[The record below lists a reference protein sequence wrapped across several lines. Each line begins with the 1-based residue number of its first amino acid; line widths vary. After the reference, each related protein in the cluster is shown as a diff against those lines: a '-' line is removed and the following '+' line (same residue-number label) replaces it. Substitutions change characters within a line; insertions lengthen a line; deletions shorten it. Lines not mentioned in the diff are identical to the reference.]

1 LSGLLTPFRL
11 LLRPAVVAIRR
22 VLRRAIR
29 VSVAAATLNRRQT
42 DSDVA
47 PSAPAAAER
56 HVKADGKSGIPHI
69 SFLAFLGEAGTAR
82 VICVLK
88 AMAIGA
94 LVLGGLQ
101 LLPFPL
107 HSLEAN
113 NSAAGDEP
121 ITPIQASRKI
131 DPLKIELG
139 GRLFRDVRLSRDNT
153 RSCSS
158 CHDLRT
164 NGASNNR
171 FDLDLDGSSLPFN
184 TPTVFNAA
192 LSFRFN
198 WEGTFR
204 TLESQAAATVE
215 NPRLMG
221 SSMPD
226 VVKKLE
232 ADPDMRRHFVVAYG
246 RDPEAADVLDAIA
259 SFERSLTTTGS
270 RFDRWLAGDSTALSS
285 KELSGYGLFKSLG
298 CVSCHQGVNIG
309 GNLFQRQ
316 GIFHPLAGSKPE
328 ILRVPSLR
336 NVATTP
342 PYFHDGSAP
351 TLEEAV
357 RRMSFAQLN
366 SMLADEEIEDIVAY
380 LKTLTGTPRGA
391 SYGGS

>member
-1 LSGLLTPFRL
+1 LLTPFRL
-11 LLRPAVVAIRR
+11 PLCSAVVAIRR
-22 VLRRAIR
+22 ALRKAIKLFPA
-29 VSVAAATLNRRQT
+29 VATLNRRRT
-42 DSDVA
+42 ASRIA
-47 PSAPAAAER
+47 RPAPAAAEDAECR
-56 HVKADGKSGIPHI
+56 IMAGGRSAMPRIPI
-69 SFLAFLGEAGTAR
+69 LAFLGETGTAR

-88 AMAIGA
+88 ALAIGS
-94 LVLGGLQ
+94 LVLGGLEF
-101 LLPFPL
+101 LPFPL

-113 NSAAGDEP
+113 SSAAGDEP
-121 ITPIQASRKI
+121 ITPVQASGKI
-131 DPLKIELG
+131 DPLKAELG

-164 NGASNNR
+164 NGASHNR
-171 FDLDLDGSSLPFN
+171 RDVGLNGSDLPFN

-204 TLESQAAATVE
+204 TLEAQAAATVE
-215 NPRLMG
+215 NPQLMG

-232 ADPDMRRHFVVAYG
+232 ADVEMRQHFVVAYG

-259 SFERSLTTTGS
+259 SFERSLITTGS
-270 RFDRWLAGDSTALSS
+270 QFDRWLAGDSTALSS

-336 NVATTP
+336 NVATTA

-351 TLEEAV
+351 TLADAV

-366 SMLADEEIEDIVAY
+366 STLSDKEIEDIVAY
-380 LKTLTGTPRGA
+380 LGTLTGTCRGA
-391 SYGGS
+391 SNGGS

>member
-1 LSGLLTPFRL
+1 LLTPFRL
-11 LLRPAVVAIRR
+11 PLRPAIAAIRR
-22 VLRRAIR
+22 AQRKAIK
-29 VSVAAATLNRRQT
+29 VFVAAATSNRRRRVRHAARSALAAAKDT
-42 DSDVA
+42 CDVA
-47 PSAPAAAER
+47 TDANSEKPR
-56 HVKADGKSGIPHI
+56 IP
-69 SFLAFLGEAGTAR
+69 FLAFLGEAGTAR
-82 VICVLK
+82 VICILK
-88 AMAIGA
+88 ALAIGA
-94 LVLGGLQ
+94 LVLGGLEW
-101 LLPFPL
+101 LPFPL

-113 NSAAGDEP
+113 SSATGDEP
-121 ITPIQASRKI
+121 ITPVQASRKI
-131 DPLKIELG
+131 DPLKIALG

-158 CHDLRT
+158 CHDLQT

-171 FDLDLDGSSLPFN
+171 RDLALDGSDLPFN

-215 NPRLMG
+215 NPQLMG

-232 ADPDMRRHFVVAYG
+232 ADLDMRQHFVVAYG

-259 SFERSLTTTGS
+259 SFERSLITTGS
-270 RFDRWLAGDSTALSS
+270 RFDRWLVGDSTALSS

-316 GIFHPLAGSKPE
+316 GIFHPLAGAKPE

-351 TLEEAV
+351 TLEDAV

-366 SMLADEEIEDIVAY
+366 STLSDREIEDIVAY
-380 LKTLTGTPRGA
+380 LGTLTGICRDA
-391 SYGGS
+391 SNGGS